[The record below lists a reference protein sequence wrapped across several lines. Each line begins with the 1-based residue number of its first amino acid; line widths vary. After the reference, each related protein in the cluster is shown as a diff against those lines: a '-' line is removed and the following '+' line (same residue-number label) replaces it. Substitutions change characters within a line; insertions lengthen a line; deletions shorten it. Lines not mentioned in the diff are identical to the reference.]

1 MFLKIHVAISIK
13 VGGKMNFNEKLKT
26 LRAQHKITQEEL
38 SQALGISRQAV
49 ARWESAQ
56 AFPDIQNLCELSR
69 IFSVS
74 IDYLVK
80 NGECEKKLV
89 HAKTSEMRE
98 LALFRMEAAKNTYAA
113 ASGQCESSRP
123 ESHDFRFEENGWLYI
138 DTYLGGEKFSG
149 EEAVWK
155 SGSPLWAMNY
165 SGRVLNENFS
175 GDFLKSALRNCTEQ
189 FPRGPRHFSAGEFL
203 YKTEIQ
209 GEMEWF
215 QGFEEIFFRDE
226 KCYECHYHGGVVK

>member
-1 MFLKIHVAISIK
+1 
-13 VGGKMNFNEKLKT
+13 MNFNEKLKT
-26 LRAQHKITQEEL
+26 LRVRHKITQEEL
-38 SQALGISRQAV
+38 SETLGISRQAV

-89 HAKTSEMRE
+89 HAKTGEMRE
-98 LALFRMEAAKNTYAA
+98 LALFRTKAAKNTYAA
-113 ASGQCESSRP
+113 AAGQCEPSRP

-189 FPRGPRHFSAGEFL
+189 FPRGPLNFSAGEFL
-203 YKTEIQ
+203 YKTEIH
-209 GEMEWF
+209 GDMEWF
-215 QGFEEIFFRDE
+215 QGFEEIFFHDE
-226 KCYECHYHGGVVK
+226 KRIYECHYHGGLVK